1 MPSFDVVSKVPGHE
15 VDNALMQSQKEISQR
30 FDFKDTNTTVERTK
44 EGLLVSSGSA
54 DRLHAA
60 VDVLKEKMIKR
71 GVSLKFLDDQEEEPT
86 GKGGAKMLIKIKEGI
101 ESEPAKKMVAAIKA
115 EKLKVQASIQDQQLR
130 ITGKNRDDL
139 QTCIQFLKNG
149 DFNVELQFNNFRD

>member
-15 VDNALMQSQKEISQR
+15 VDNALMQAQKEIAQR

-44 EGLLVSSGSA
+44 DGLLLTSGSE
-54 DRLHAA
+54 DRLNAA

-71 GVSLKFLDDQEEEPT
+71 GVSLKFLDEQDPQPT
-86 GKGGAKMLIKIKEGI
+86 GKGGAKVLIKIKEGI
-101 ESEPAKKMVAAIKA
+101 EAEPAKKMVAAIKA

-130 ITGKNRDDL
+130 VTGKNRDDL
-139 QTCIQFLKNG
+139 QACIQFLRAG
-149 DFNVELQFNNFRD
+149 DFDVELQFNNFRD

>member
-15 VDNALMQSQKEISQR
+15 VDNALMQSQKEIAQR
-30 FDFKDTNTTVERTK
+30 FDFKDTGTTVERTK
-44 EGLLVSSGSA
+44 EGLLVSSASA
-54 DRLHAA
+54 DRLQAA
-60 VDVLKEKMIKR
+60 VDVLREKMIKR
-71 GVSLKFLDDQEEEPT
+71 GVSLKFLDEQDEEPT

-139 QTCIQFLKNG
+139 QACIQFLKSV
-149 DFNVELQFNNFRD
+149 DFDVELQFNNFRD